1 MVGFRAIREHFERF
15 RRDQSGAVAIAFVL
29 ALPLFIG
36 AIAMA
41 VEVGHWRQ
49 NNAQLQSAADMAAIA
64 GARELVMTKQG
75 SAIKLASLGEAYEN
89 GFDLSKGTYQVFS
102 PPQSGKYAGK
112 SGVEVVLNLPQE
124 RYFTAFFSSDAVTH
138 SVRAVALLMNGDPPC
153 VLSLHKTASQ
163 SIKVSG
169 SSQVNMESCAVH
181 SNSTASD
188 SLVMSGSGSLTTS
201 CAYSS
206 GGIENPEDI
215 TLVDCSSVVV
225 NQPSMDDPYA
235 DVEVPSDVG
244 TMPCTSPINTGAWSI
259 KLTSGLYSLDCN
271 NKKDLTTKDIVLE
284 DGGTFIFDGI
294 DLELTSS
301 AASLVGSEVTLIFM
315 NGATFKNINGGA
327 IDISA
332 KTTGDYAGIL
342 FYGDRDT
349 SDPNQVVKINGDQ
362 NAKMEGVF
370 YFPVQDV
377 KFNGGASST
386 SDCTHIVASTVEFT
400 GNAKLSN
407 TGCEAM
413 GTKGVGGP
421 SGSVALIQ

>member
-1 MVGFRAIREHFERF
+1 MVGFTQICEYLKRF

-41 VEVGHWRQ
+41 VEVGYWRQ

-75 SAIKLASLGEAYEN
+75 SAVQLASIGEAYEN
-89 GFDLSKGTYQVFS
+89 GFDLANGTYQVFS
-102 PPQSGKYAGK
+102 PPQTGTHAGK
-112 SGVEVVLNLPQE
+112 NGVEIVLNLKQD
-124 RYFTAFFSSDAVTH
+124 RYFTSIFSNAAITH
-138 SVRAVALLMNGDPPC
+138 SVRAVALLVNGDPPC
-153 VLSLHKTASQ
+153 VLSLHPTASQ

-188 SLVMSGSGSLTTS
+188 SLTMSGSGSLTTS

-206 GGIENPEDI
+206 GGITNPEDI
-215 TLVDCSSVVV
+215 TLTDCGAVGV

-235 DVEVPSDVG
+235 DVDVPDDVD
-244 TMPCTSPINTGAWSI
+244 TMPCTSPISTGSWSI
-259 KLTSGLYSLDCN
+259 TVTPGLYSLDCN

-294 DLELTSS
+294 DLEVTSS
-301 AASLVGSEVTLIFM
+301 TGSLVGSGVTLIFM
-315 NGATFKNINGGA
+315 NGATFKNNNGGV

-332 KTTGDYAGIL
+332 KTTGEYAGIL

-349 SDPNQVVKINGDQ
+349 SDPNQVVKINGNQ

-377 KFNGGASST
+377 RFNGGATST

-407 TGCEAM
+407 VGCEAL
-413 GTKGVGGP
+413 GTKGIGGA
-421 SGSVALIQ
+421 SGSVALVQ